1 MRKSIN
7 SLIIGAG
14 KEQIYFIKEA
24 KKLDINIIG
33 LDESPIAEGLN
44 FVDIPIVIDIKD
56 ENKVIEIAKK
66 YNINFVLPAP
76 IGNLITLT
84 GAVNNALKIN
94 ILFCAYFIIFLFLK
108 SNYCVLLFL
117 LLE

>member
-24 KKLDINIIG
+24 KKLGINIIA

-56 ENKVIEIAKK
+56 EKRVIEIENGTIIRDDKK
-66 YNINFVLPAP
+66 GGYN
-76 IGNLITLT
+76 
-84 GAVNNALKIN
+84 K
-94 ILFCAYFIIFLFLK
+94 
-108 SNYCVLLFL
+108 
-117 LLE
+117 

>member
-24 KKLDINIIG
+24 KKLGINIIA

-56 ENKVIEIAKK
+56 ENVI
-66 YNINFVLPAP
+66 N
-76 IGNLITLT
+76 
-84 GAVNNALKIN
+84 
-94 ILFCAYFIIFLFLK
+94 
-108 SNYCVLLFL
+108 SL
-117 LLE
+117 LLKRISFTDKA